1 MAATPGLR
9 QIKKQRVRAQILEVA
24 RRLFTE
30 HGFDRVTVAAVARE
44 AEVSEPT
51 VFSYF
56 PTKEDLVFA
65 GLESFERELVAAVE
79 QRPAGL
85 SASAAFMTK
94 LLESA
99 RNLQGDQRLKDIAAA
114 SRLIAGSAALQV
126 REREIVAEHTRE
138 LARVLAR
145 EERTGADD
153 IEAFAVANAL
163 MGLHRALVEHI
174 RSEVRAG
181 RTGNDLGAEF
191 RRLARRAFRRLDAGL
206 GTYAVKKEV
215 RQR

>member
-1 MAATPGLR
+1 VAAKPGLR
-9 QIKKQRVRAQILEVA
+9 QIKKERVRAQILEVA
-24 RRLFTE
+24 RGLFTK

-65 GLESFERELVAAVE
+65 GLESFERQLVAAVE
-79 QRPAGL
+79 QRPAGQA
-85 SASAAFMTK
+85 ASAAFMAK
-94 LLESA
+94 LLESS
-99 RNLQGDQRLKDIAAA
+99 RNLQDAQRLKDIAAA

-126 REREIVAEHTRE
+126 REREIVAQHTRE
-138 LARVLAR
+138 LASVLTRQEGTA
-145 EERTGADD
+145 GDD

-174 RSEVRAG
+174 RSEVRSG
-181 RTGNDLGAEF
+181 RTGKDLSAEF
-191 RRLARRAFRRLDAGL
+191 RRLARRAFRRMDAGL